1 MNEQNPYQTT
11 IEIAEDSY
19 ATGGMRYGG
28 IGRLAFALGY
38 FGITAVQWILA
49 EVAYSVSNA
58 GMVSVEI
65 PLALI
70 AGVATIALSWYRMI
84 NQGSSGF
91 WAFATII
98 PLINLFVFLRCMVC
112 PEGYADTKTLDT
124 AGKVI
129 GLVLFAMVLG
139 IVGLIVTF
147 AFSV

>member
-11 IEIAEDSY
+11 IEISEDSY
-19 ATGGMRYGG
+19 AAGGMRYGG

-38 FGITAVQWILA
+38 FGITVMQWILA
-49 EVAYSVSNA
+49 AVAYSVTEA
-58 GMVSVEI
+58 GVVAVDV

-91 WAFATII
+91 WGTATII
-98 PLINLFVFLRCMVC
+98 PLVNLLVFLRCMVY

-129 GLVLFAMVLG
+129 GLVLFIVLLIAVLMVFL
-139 IVGLIVTF
+139 
-147 AFSV
+147 AFSM

>member
-19 ATGGMRYGG
+19 SPAGMRYGG

-38 FGITAVQWILA
+38 FGITAMQWILA
-49 EVAYSVSNA
+49 AVAYSVTEA
-58 GMVSVEI
+58 GVVAVDV

-91 WAFATII
+91 WGFATII
-98 PLINLFVFLRCMVC
+98 PLVNLFVFLRCMVC

-129 GLVLFAMVLG
+129 GLVLFIMLLG
-139 IVGLIVTF
+139 FIGMFFFV
-147 AFSV
+147 FSM

>member
-1 MNEQNPYQTT
+1 MNELNPYQTT
-11 IEIAEDSY
+11 LEIAEDSMT
-19 ATGGMRYGG
+19 TGRLNYGG
-28 IGRLAFALGY
+28 IGRLVFVLGY
-38 FGITAVQWILA
+38 FGITAMQWILA
-49 EVAYSVSNA
+49 EVAYSFADA
-58 GMVSVEI
+58 GVIAVDV

-98 PLINLFVFLRCMVC
+98 PLVNLFVFLRCMVC

-129 GLVLFAMVLG
+129 GLVLFAMVSG
-139 IVGLIVTF
+139 IAGMAFF
-147 AFSV
+147 AFSM